1 MAAQTNIAQVCVD
14 GDLDVRSAPKVRA
27 WIDGLV
33 DSGCRRVVLNMANAS
48 YADSAGF
55 GMILREMRR
64 MREVGGILSLTNV
77 KDRVYRSLVVMRMA
91 DLVPITR
98 AGASCEVPDL
108 PAGALPEW
116 RTTFRV
122 DAGGLEQARGRLH
135 SLIAGLP
142 LSDDDI
148 FDMNLASGEALGNAV
163 DHTCAEGVLVTVAA
177 YADRV
182 VVDVADCGE
191 GFLPCGCANGR
202 DAGSDSGADSGE
214 EDAYAERG
222 RGIKLMR
229 LLADSVTIG
238 PKTSGSG
245 TVVRLVKMYSA
256 RPADAERLS
265 STVG

>member
-98 AGASCEVPDL
+98 AGASREVPDL

-142 LSDDDI
+142 LSNDDI

-191 GFLPCGCANGR
+191 GFLPGDCGCAGGGG
-202 DAGSDSGADSGE
+202 AAAEPEGDSF
-214 EDAYAERG
+214 AERG

-265 STVG
+265 SSVG

>member
-142 LSDDDI
+142 LSDDDL
-148 FDMNLASGEALGNAV
+148 FDMNLASGEAVGNAV
-163 DHTCAEGVLVTVAA
+163 DHTCADGVLVTVAA

-182 VVDVADCGE
+182 VIDVADCGK
-191 GFLPCGCANGR
+191 GFLPDGCDCAGGGR
-202 DAGSDSGADSGE
+202 AAAEPEGDSF
-214 EDAYAERG
+214 AERG

-265 STVG
+265 SSVG

>member
-142 LSDDDI
+142 LSNDDI

-182 VVDVADCGE
+182 VIDVADCGK
-191 GFLPCGCANGR
+191 GFLPDGCDCAGGGR
-202 DAGSDSGADSGE
+202 AAAEPEGDSF
-214 EDAYAERG
+214 AERG

-265 STVG
+265 SSVG

>member
-142 LSDDDI
+142 LSNDDI

-191 GFLPCGCANGR
+191 GFLPDGCGCAGGGR
-202 DAGSDSGADSGE
+202 AAAEPEGDSF
-214 EDAYAERG
+214 AERG

-265 STVG
+265 SSVG